1 MSLETNEHLEY
12 TEYEPDMPIP
22 EIEYQNE
29 TSENYNDNYEMS
41 NEILV
46 KQEQNEYDENLQNET
61 EYDENDEEYF
71 DEECEYTNST
81 GKISNFQKAFFS

>member
-1 MSLETNEHLEY
+1 MSIETNEHLEY

-46 KQEQNEYDENLQNET
+46 KQEQK
-61 EYDENDEEYF
+61 YF
-71 DEECEYTNST
+71 AIILDYS
-81 GKISNFQKAFFS
+81 GFLFGMP